1 MNVDELRRRLIR
13 RRGVAGL
20 SFHVEG
26 QRKRLTVY
34 VEDQGDV
41 EAIRRELLDGE
52 FKALSGE
59 YEIEILPV
67 GRFRAL

>member
-1 MNVDELRRRLIR
+1 MDADGVKRRLIR

-26 QRKRLTVY
+26 QRKKLTIY
-34 VEDQGDV
+34 VEDQSDV
-41 EAIRRELLDGE
+41 EAVRRELSDGE
-52 FKALSGE
+52 FKALASE
-59 YEIEILPV
+59 YEVEILPV